1 VTASDLCLLDG
12 RIVPLAEARISPLDR
27 GFLFGDSIYEAIK
40 VRDGRIL
47 FLSRHLDRLRA
58 SLAALRIPEPSEPP
72 GIATQLEALRARARL
87 ASGALYLQIT
97 RGVAPERRHL
107 PPPGLVPTLF
117 ALPIPLAFASDPA
130 SLPGLTAMTRADD
143 RWRHCDVK
151 TTALAASVLGKLIA
165 ADAGADEVLYLS
177 PDGELREGGHT
188 NLLVR
193 DGAGW
198 HTHPLGPEIL
208 AGVTRAVLRER
219 AAAAGI
225 AIAERAPLLARR
237 GEWRELLAT
246 GTTTGVRGIVRLDGV
261 AIGDG
266 GVGEGTREL
275 ARILDQAERAEAQA

>member
-27 GFLFGDSIYEAIK
+27 GFLFGDSVYEAMK

-58 SLAALRIPEPSEPP
+58 SLAALRIPEPD
-72 GIATQLEALRARARL
+72 GIASQLAALRAEANL
-87 ASGALYLQIT
+87 TSGALYLQIT

-117 ALPIPLAFASDPA
+117 ALPIPMSFPAEPA
-130 SLPGLTAMTRADD
+130 SLPAWTAMTRADD

-151 TTALAASVLGKLIA
+151 TTALAASVLGRLVA
-165 ADAGADEVLYLS
+165 ADQGADELLFVS
-177 PDGELREGGHT
+177 PEGELLEGGHT
-188 NLLVR
+188 NLCVR
-193 DGAGW
+193 DRAGW
-198 HTHPLGPEIL
+198 HTHPLGPAVL

-219 AAAAGI
+219 AAAAGVVI
-225 AIAERAPLLARR
+225 EERAPLLARR
-237 GEWRELLAT
+237 SEWRELLVT
-246 GTTTGVRGIVRLDGV
+246 GTTTGVRGVVRLDGV

-266 GVGEGTREL
+266 EVGQGTRQL
-275 ARILDQAERAEAQA
+275 ARLLDEAEWAEMRA